1 MHRRESST
9 AGAAEG
15 AEHPYRTM
23 GREESV
29 AQAKAAQ
36 REKEEAAHAKKQARK
51 DAVWEKGAK
60 DTSKDD
66 AASASAAEAAARK
79 QAAAAQVPTCP
90 LSPAAE
96 LWVWV
101 CGCVG
106 VWVC

>member
-1 MHRRESST
+1 
-9 AGAAEG
+9 
-15 AEHPYRTM
+15 M

-60 DTSKDD
+60 DTSKID
-66 AASASAAEAAARK
+66 ATSSSAAEAAARK
-79 QAAAAQVPTCP
+79 QAAAAQVPACP

-96 LWVWV
+96 LWV